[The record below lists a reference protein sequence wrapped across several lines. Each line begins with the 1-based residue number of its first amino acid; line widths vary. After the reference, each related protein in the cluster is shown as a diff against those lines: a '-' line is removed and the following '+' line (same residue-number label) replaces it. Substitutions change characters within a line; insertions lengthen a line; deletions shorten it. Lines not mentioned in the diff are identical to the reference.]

1 MARILT
7 LTLNPALD
15 LTVRLPSLELGA
27 VNRSE
32 AVLAQ
37 AAGKG
42 LNVAQVLADLGHE
55 LSVGGFLG
63 ADNAEAFD
71 ALFRRRGFRDA
82 FVRVPGETRS
92 NIKLAERSGRI
103 TDLNGPG
110 LEVHAEAQRRLLD
123 GLDELAADQD
133 LVVVAG
139 SLPRGVQP
147 QWLHE
152 LLLRLKRLG
161 LRVALDSSGE
171 ALRQG
176 LAARPWLVKPNAEE
190 LAEASGPAGEGGADA
205 QARALR
211 AGGIEHLVLSEGAE
225 GVRWYGPDG
234 LWQATPPKVEVA
246 STVGAGDSLL
256 AAMVDGL
263 LAGRPAAQVL
273 RQATAVAALAVTQFD
288 FGIAD
293 RERLAR
299 LQAQVAVRAL
309 DRSARPQRRAEP

>member
-32 AVLAQ
+32 AVLTQ

-42 LNVAQVLADLGHE
+42 LNVAQMLADLGHE

-63 ADNAEAFD
+63 ADNAEAFE

-110 LEVHAEAQRRLLD
+110 LEVDAEAQRRLLD

-147 QWLHE
+147 QWLYE

-190 LAEASGPAGEGGADA
+190 LAEACGPAGEGGADA

-309 DRSARPQRRAEP
+309 D